1 MYNVYLFAL
10 SKYSQ
15 GASGYAEYIKQ
26 VWSRSC
32 DDAQEYAE
40 ARTSRNPTVTTYP
53 PIHPLALSY
62 IRPSTH
68 CPCYSQHYFLYS
80 CALNCLE
87 PENLP
92 SDIIEATCRPH
103 FTFSGDG
110 SISGI
115 HPLRWPIMSPGLI
128 MSRLPRSPLGGICP
142 SGILIDRQ
150 RGKGA
155 TPQCFDQTRRWECDV
170 SDFLSPWIE
179 STIYEKWKSFLLKKL
194 QPGKIG

>member
-1 MYNVYLFAL
+1 MEMYKKVCTGMGRRWYGGQAGVCEGTHL
-10 SKYSQ
+10 
-15 GASGYAEYIKQ
+15 AS
-26 VWSRSC
+26 SH
-32 DDAQEYAE
+32 
-40 ARTSRNPTVTTYP
+40 NPTVTTYA

-68 CPCYSQHYFLYS
+68 CPCYSQHS
-80 CALNCLE
+80 CALYCTE

-128 MSRLPRSPLGGICP
+128 MSRLPRSPLRGLCQ

-150 RGKGA
+150 RGEVA
-155 TPQCFDQTRRWECDV
+155 TPQCFDSWAICHQTRRWEVDGF
-170 SDFLSPWIE
+170 DF
-179 STIYEKWKSFLLKKL
+179 
-194 QPGKIG
+194 